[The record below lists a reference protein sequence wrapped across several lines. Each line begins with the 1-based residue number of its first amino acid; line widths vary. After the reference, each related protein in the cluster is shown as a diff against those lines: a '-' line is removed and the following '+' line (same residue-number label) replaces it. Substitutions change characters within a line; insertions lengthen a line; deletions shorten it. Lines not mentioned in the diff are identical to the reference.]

1 MEIGRLKKSSL
12 GVINSLEYL
21 AYDQHSTCRLNNME
35 HASTKKLKV
44 FVFLAQIIEAH
55 GCSLAFSGSS
65 AEKPGPPLPTDK
77 ID

>member
-55 GCSLAFSGSS
+55 GGEVPWAVS
-65 AEKPGPPLPTDK
+65 AEKPGPPPPTDK